1 MVIKS
6 KSKTR
11 AKQRKGAVAN
21 WKRVGKVTIKA
32 LKKKGLTG
40 EEMRCLMWGR
50 ESINTPVK
58 TKRPPKDPLLDPQG
72 PNIVGGFGDALTAA
86 LDVMTFT
93 HDLDISG
100 AAQGLN
106 LANNVK
112 PQPPMQPNLVQSGV
126 AVTNE
131 KNLALS
137 KEDTKKPA
145 EIG

>member
-1 MVIKS
+1 MLLIIILFH
-6 KSKTR
+6 
-11 AKQRKGAVAN
+11 Q
-21 WKRVGKVTIKA
+21 RVGKVTIKA

-112 PQPPMQPNLVQSGV
+112 PQTPMQPNTVCVHFTIYVSYRSNKTSLKS
-126 AVTNE
+126 E
-131 KNLALS
+131 S
-137 KEDTKKPA
+137 
-145 EIG
+145 